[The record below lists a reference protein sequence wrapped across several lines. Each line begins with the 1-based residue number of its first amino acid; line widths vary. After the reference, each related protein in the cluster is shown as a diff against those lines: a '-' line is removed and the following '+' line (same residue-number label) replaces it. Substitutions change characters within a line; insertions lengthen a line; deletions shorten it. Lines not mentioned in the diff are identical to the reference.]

1 MLSANQ
7 LYKKSDTK
15 LSFKQWLKDTQSQ
28 GVLDNHE
35 EPMFNANG
43 DEEILDNTEET
54 STSDS
59 NNSNDGNITLK
70 LTTKKAKS
78 SMGTTNMIGLLG
90 LGLLIF
96 GITRTTA
103 E

>member
-7 LYKKSDTK
+7 LYKKSKTDLT
-15 LSFKQWLKDTQSQ
+15 FKQWLKDTQSQ
-28 GVLDNHE
+28 GVLDNHQ

-43 DEEILDNTEET
+43 DEEIQDNSQET
-54 STSDS
+54 SASDS
-59 NNSNDGNITLK
+59 GVVTLK

-78 SMGTTNMIGLLG
+78 TMGSTNIIGLLG

-96 GITRTTA
+96 GITRTKA

>member
-7 LYKKSDTK
+7 LYKKSKTDLT
-15 LSFKQWLKDTQSQ
+15 FKQWLKDTQSQ

-43 DEEILDNTEET
+43 DEQILANTEET

-59 NNSNDGNITLK
+59 SGGNITLK

-78 SMGTTNMIGLLG
+78 TMGTTNIIGLLG

>member
-43 DEEILDNTEET
+43 DEEILDNTEDT

-59 NNSNDGNITLK
+59 GIVTLK

-78 SMGTTNMIGLLG
+78 KMGATNIIGILG
-90 LGLLIF
+90 LGLLIY
-96 GITRTTA
+96 GITRTSA